1 MTDLRLSAIPALADN
16 YIWLLADAAGTAVV
30 VDPGEAAPVR
40 TALAKASLRLGAI
53 LLTHHHA
60 DHVDGAEALAADS
73 GAPVYGPHDPRIAV
87 AHTRVGDG
95 DRIALAAPALEF
107 EVLAIPGHT
116 LTHIA
121 YYGHGLL
128 FCGDTLFSVGCG
140 RLFEGSPAQMLAS
153 LDRLAALPGETL
165 VCCGH
170 EYTQANCAF
179 ARTLDADNTALAAR
193 CAQASALR
201 ARGAATVPAALADER
216 LCNPFLRVDAPAL
229 RSALDPGGRLD
240 RVTRFTEL
248 RRRKDDFRMPAQ

>member
-1 MTDLRLSAIPALADN
+1 
-16 YIWLLADAAGTAVV
+16 
-30 VDPGEAAPVR
+30 
-40 TALAKASLRLGAI
+40 LGAI

-60 DHVDGAEALAADS
+60 DHVGGAAELAADS
-73 GAPVYGPHDPRIAV
+73 GAPIYGPSDPRIAV
-87 AHTRVGDG
+87 AHTSVDDG
-95 DRIALAAPALEF
+95 DRVTLDSPTLEF

-116 LTHIA
+116 LSHIA

-179 ARTLDADNTALAAR
+179 ARTLDAGNAALVAR

-201 ARGAATVPAALADER
+201 ARGAATVPVALADER
-216 LCNPFLRVDAPAL
+216 MCNPFLRVDTPAL
-229 RSALDPGGRLD
+229 RSALDPDGRVD
-240 RVTRFTEL
+240 RVTRFAEL
-248 RRRKDDFRMPAQ
+248 RRRKDDFRMPAP